1 MSLAAVD
8 LSVKDSS
15 PFSDLEKPERQRLRR
30 GMAVLAVVDPLSS
43 LSLNCI
49 SPMSSDTLGYFSLEK
64 GVRLGQWRNRLK

>member
-15 PFSDLEKPERQRLRR
+15 QFSDLEKPERPRLRR
-30 GMAVLAVVDPLSS
+30 GMVVLAVVNP